1 MKIELDIVT
10 PLLMWYDNNKRIL
23 PWREDQNPYRV
34 WVSEIMLQQTRVEA
48 VKPYF
53 DRFMKELPTVSQ
65 LANANEE
72 RLLKLWEG
80 LGYYNRVRNMQKAAK
95 VIMDEYQGRFPEEY
109 ECLIRLPGIG
119 SYTAGAVASISFGK
133 KVPAVDGNVLRI
145 LSRLMLYEEDILSQ
159 KAKNEARDALLPLMP
174 EGRSGDFN
182 QALME
187 LGATVCVPNGA
198 PHCAECPWKELCL
211 AYKNGNW
218 QEYPKKSAK
227 KPRKIEQK
235 TILIIG
241 DGQKLLLHKRPEKG
255 LLAGMYELPSL
266 EEYADEE
273 SIIAEVR
280 EMGVSP
286 LRIQSIGEAKHIFTH
301 KEWHMKG
308 YRILAEPFDFALDAG
323 MTLQKGY
330 VMVTRQDTEE
340 AYPIPSAFAAF
351 TEYLDIRPGIG
362 KAVKSRGE
370 AKRTVQ
376 GKTEQKE
383 KGLIK

>member
-53 DRFMKELPTVSQ
+53 DRFMRELPNVEK

-95 VIMDEYQGRFPEEY
+95 VVMDEYGGSFPEEY
-109 ECLIRLPGIG
+109 DDLVKLPGIG
-119 SYTAGAVASISFGK
+119 SYTAGAVASISFGR

-145 LSRLMLYEEDILSQ
+145 LSRLMLYEEDVLSQ
-159 KAKNEARDALLPLMP
+159 KAKNEAREALLPLMP
-174 EGRSGDFN
+174 EERSGDFN

-198 PHCAECPWKELCL
+198 PHCGECPWKGLCL
-211 AYKNGNW
+211 ACRNGNW
-218 QEYPKKSAK
+218 QDYPKKSAK

-235 TILIIG
+235 TVLIIG
-241 DGQKLLLHKRPEKG
+241 DGRKLLLHKRPDKG

-266 EEYADEE
+266 EGNAGEE
-273 SIIAEVR
+273 AVIAKVR
-280 EMGVSP
+280 ELGLAP
-286 LRIQSIGEAKHIFTH
+286 LRIQYVGDAKHIFTH
-301 KEWHMKG
+301 KEWHMRG
-308 YRILAEPFDFALDAG
+308 YRIMVEPFDYETDAERIPK
-323 MTLQKGY
+323 KGY
-330 VMVTRQDTEE
+330 VMVNKQDTRE

-351 TEYLDIRPGIG
+351 TEYLDIRLGIG
-362 KAVKSRGE
+362 KE
-370 AKRTVQ
+370 
-376 GKTEQKE
+376 
-383 KGLIK
+383 IK